1 MKTILLG
8 VSGSISAYK
17 AADITSQLAKLGY
30 NVEILMTKSST
41 AFITPLTL
49 QSLSKNPVH
58 TDVMMEIDPSKINHI
73 ELAKKSGFIFSSTCF
88 GQYNW
93 EISPWDCRRLIINSC
108 FGTLS

>member
-58 TDVMMEIDPSKINHI
+58 TDVMIGN
-73 ELAKKSGFIFSSTCF
+73 
-88 GQYNW
+88 
-93 EISPWDCRRLIINSC
+93 
-108 FGTLS
+108 

>member
-58 TDVMMEIDPSKINHI
+58 TDVMMEIDPSKIKPMGLPTTYYQQLLWH
-73 ELAKKSGFIFSSTCF
+73 FILKH
-88 GQYNW
+88 QKLLR
-93 EISPWDCRRLIINSC
+93 PR
-108 FGTLS
+108 